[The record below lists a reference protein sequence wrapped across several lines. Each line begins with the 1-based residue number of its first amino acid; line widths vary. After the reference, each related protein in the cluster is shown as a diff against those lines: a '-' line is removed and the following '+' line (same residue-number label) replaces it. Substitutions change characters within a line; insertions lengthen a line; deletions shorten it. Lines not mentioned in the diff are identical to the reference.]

1 MREANARRLEAL
13 IESGLT
19 PEISAVDYG
28 DRIEITIKNADG
40 MEQTVVVNDGEKG
53 EAGNGIVSIQKV
65 STVGLVDTYQITFD
79 NGDTSS
85 FTVTNG
91 RNGDGEGGGG
101 GSCIYVLGE
110 DESLDT
116 VPDEFPVVID
126 PDGEADD
133 DGGAG
138 VSSWNDLT
146 DKPFGEVESE
156 ILTYDGR
163 LSKPYTTFY
172 ETETDGVLV
181 SAHYVKVSGSVPKV
195 EDLDGKEITIVTTD
209 MGKDTV
215 TKKIFPAGDDSFED
229 DGLVFINDIEI
240 VVVPYDAYII
250 EKESWG
256 KFIFPS
262 KGVYV
267 TCITLTMPGQPMV
280 STSYVKSFAVPG
292 YVFKQTVPIEEK
304 YIPDSIQRVGD
315 GLIINSSTEGSTKKF
330 KITVDDSGTISAVEV
345 IG

>member
-1 MREANARRLEAL
+1 M
-13 IESGLT
+13 S
-19 PEISAVDYG
+19 
-28 DRIEITIKNADG
+28 
-40 MEQTVVVNDGEKG
+40 QTVVVNDGERG
-53 EAGNGIVSIQKV
+53 EAGNGIASIKKV
-65 STVGLVDTYQITFD
+65 STDGLVDTYQINFD
-79 NGDTSS
+79 NGETSS

-91 RNGDGEGGGG
+91 RNGEGGSGG
-101 GSCIYVLGE
+101 SGSCIYVLGE
-110 DESLDT
+110 DESLES
-116 VPDEFPVVID
+116 VPEEYPVVID
-126 PDGEADD
+126 PDGEAD
-133 DGGAG
+133 GGGGG
-138 VSSWNDLT
+138 VTSWNDLT

-181 SAHYVKVSGSVPKV
+181 FAHFVKVSDSVPKV
-195 EDLDGKEITIVTTD
+195 EDLDGKEITIVTQNILEE
-209 MGKDTV
+209 DTV